1 MKKIIL
7 FSCLFISVAVQA
19 QKEKAQ
25 AYIDTYKELAIAE
38 MLRVGVPASIT
49 LAQGVLESQYGES
62 DLAKT
67 SNNHFGIKCKTEWMG
82 AKTYHDDDE
91 KGECFRV
98 YESVE
103 KSYMDHSEFLKSRP
117 HYAFLFKLDP
127 TDYDGWAK
135 GLKKAGYATSPT
147 YPQQLLKIIN
157 DYNLQQ
163 YSLQALARQ
172 NNDVPATNTNTM
184 VSNPMNNTI
193 PPEIK
198 NMSPIE
204 KETMVAK
211 QLEKIEEATTQ
222 TVITIK
228 TATKKPTAYPQGI
241 FSINHVKVIYG
252 TEGTSLLS
260 LAEQYDIPLGKLLE
274 FNDLSEMDVL
284 DMDRLMFIE
293 RKLKKGSN
301 DLHTVAT
308 GETLHDI
315 CQAEGIRLDNLLE
328 YNRLK
333 KGAIL
338 SAGEKVMLHAANT
351 PVSKPAKFP
360 R

>member
-7 FSCLFISVAVQA
+7 FSCLFISLAVHA
-19 QKEKAQ
+19 QREKAQ
-25 AYIDTYKELAIAE
+25 AYINTYKELAIAE

-67 SNNHFGIKCKTEWMG
+67 SNNHFGIKCKTEWTG

-147 YPQQLLKIIN
+147 YPQQLLKVIN

-172 NNDVPATNTNTM
+172 NNDVPATNNTAM
-184 VSNPMNNTI
+184 VSPPMSNTI
-193 PPEIK
+193 LPEIK
-198 NMSPIE
+198 NMAPVE
-204 KETMVAK
+204 KEIIEAM
-211 QLEKIEEATTQ
+211 QPEKIQEAIIQPVVTT
-222 TVITIK
+222 K
-228 TATKKPTAYPQGI
+228 TATKKPATYPQGI

-252 TEGTSLLS
+252 TEGTSFLS

-284 DMDRLMFIE
+284 DVDRLIFIE

-301 DLHTVAT
+301 DFHTVST

-315 CQAEGIRLDNLLE
+315 CQTEGIRLDSLLE
-328 YNRLK
+328 YNNLK
-333 KGAIL
+333 KGTIL
-338 SAGEKVMLHAANT
+338 SSGEKVMLHAANT
-351 PVSKPAKFP
+351 PVLKPVKST

>member
-7 FSCLFISVAVQA
+7 FSCLFISVTVQA

-147 YPQQLLKIIN
+147 YPQQLLKVIN

-172 NNDVPATNTNTM
+172 NNDVPATNANTM
-184 VSNPMNNTI
+184 VSNTI

-211 QLEKIEEATTQ
+211 QPEKIEEATTQ

-228 TATKKPTAYPQGI
+228 PATKKPTTYPQGI

-284 DMDRLMFIE
+284 DMDRLIFIE
-293 RKLKKGSN
+293 RKLKKGST
-301 DLHTVAT
+301 DFHTVAT
-308 GETLHDI
+308 GETLHAI
-315 CQAEGIRLDNLLE
+315 CQAEGIRLDSLLE
-328 YNRLK
+328 YNSLK
-333 KGAIL
+333 KGAAI

-351 PVSKPAKFP
+351 PVSKPVKSP